1 MEIERKD
8 IENIMLQRYGADVY
22 EKITNASVAVC
33 GLGGLGSNI
42 AVSLA
47 RCGVGRMLLIDYDR
61 VDLSN
66 INRQQY
72 SLEHIGL
79 YKTDA
84 IRRIIESI
92 NPYLDIEYKNIK
104 LTAENAVNILSGFK
118 IVCEAFDNAE
128 EKATLVNTLLEK
140 TNAIVIAGSGMAG
153 YSTANSIR
161 TKKVFDRLYICGDRS
176 SELSDTNFLAA
187 PRVAVCANHQ
197 ANMALRLI
205 LDRNEV

>member
-140 TNAIVIAGSGMAG
+140 TDAIVIAGSGMAG
-153 YSTANSIR
+153 
-161 TKKVFDRLYICGDRS
+161 F
-176 SELSDTNFLAA
+176 
-187 PRVAVCANHQ
+187 
-197 ANMALRLI
+197 
-205 LDRNEV
+205 